1 MTEAS
6 RYCDIVMKG
15 GIASGI
21 VYPTA
26 MLALARRYRFKSIGG
41 TSAGAIAAAALAAAA
56 LGERRRELEAGWQV
70 PPEAGLTGLEE
81 VARTLQARG
90 FIQSLFQPAPGATA
104 AYALMVGLAKKPG
117 WPAALVQIATA
128 ALRLAP
134 LAAAATALVLLGA
147 AWLIGGWRGA
157 LGAALPA
164 FVCALLLCCVFAA
177 MRIARLLRENQLGL
191 CSGLGAGAAG
201 GPALTEWLHQV
212 IQSLSGMGEAP
223 LTFDQLWAAPRYPG
237 EPTTRRALQLAVI
250 TTDISH
256 HEPRTLPFEHG
267 RFWFCEEEFRRLF
280 PAAVVDSML
289 SPEPIVRD
297 GRRYHLLPKDGALPV
312 LVATR
317 MSLSFPF
324 LLSAVPLYEA
334 DHRAMRNGAASGRG
348 AAARPAGGKLI
359 SSVDALAIGGEPTDE
374 PPPLLRVCWFS
385 DGGIASNFPIHLFD
399 AALPR
404 WPTFAI
410 NLTYPKTTDQSEEIF
425 LPTENNQ
432 GWQRVYS
439 SFAASNP
446 LKELTGFLFAIVAT
460 MQNWRDL
467 LQSRAPGHR
476 DRIVHVALGPGE
488 GGMNLDMPAPVL
500 EGIARKGTL
509 AGETLVRD
517 FDFDNHWWIRWRN
530 AASGLERYVIEF
542 ATGAGPPISSDY
554 AAAHASAAT
563 GEPPPPSYRFK
574 ASQRAEAQR
583 RFHELRD
590 EGAYWADHDPDLTE
604 GAPRPLSQ
612 LRITTTF

>member
-1 MTEAS
+1 MSEAA

-21 VYPTA
+21 VYPNA
-26 MLALARRYRFKSIGG
+26 MLALARRYRFKNIGG

-56 LGERRRELEAGWQV
+56 LGERRRELDPGWAA
-70 PPEAGLTGLEE
+70 PPDVGFAGLET
-81 VARTLQARG
+81 VARDVQAPG
-90 FIQSLFQPAPGATA
+90 FIRSLFQPAPGGA
-104 AYALMVGLAKKPG
+104 AAFALMMSLSKAPG
-117 WPAALVQIATA
+117 WPAALVQIAAT

-134 LAAAATALVLLGA
+134 LAALVTVLALMGV

-164 FVCALLLCCVFAA
+164 LVCALLVCGVRAV
-177 MRIARLLRENQLGL
+177 MRTARLLRENRLGL
-191 CSGLGAGAAG
+191 CSGLGHDG
-201 GPALTEWLHQV
+201 GGVPALTEWLHRV
-212 IQSLSGMGEAP
+212 IQSLSGQGETP
-223 LTFDQLWAAPRYPG
+223 LTFDHLWQAPRYPD
-237 EPTTRRALQLAVI
+237 EPATRHALQLAVI

-256 HEPRTLPFEHG
+256 HEPRTLPFENG

-280 PAAVVDSML
+280 PSAVVDSML
-289 SPEPIVRD
+289 SAKPIERD
-297 GRRYHLLPKDGALPV
+297 GLRYHLLPRDGALPV

-324 LLSAVPLYEA
+324 LLSAVPLYET
-334 DHRAMRNGAASGRG
+334 DHRAMRNGAASRT
-348 AAARPAGGKLI
+348 AAARPAGGRLL
-359 SSVDALAIGGEPTDE
+359 SSVDALAIGGEPSEE

-385 DGGIASNFPIHLFD
+385 DGGIGSNFPIHLFD

-410 NLTYPKTTDQSEEIF
+410 NLTYPRTTDQSEEIF

-446 LKELTGFLFAIVAT
+446 LQELNGFLFAIIAT

-476 DRIVHVALGPGE
+476 DRIVHVALGRGE

-500 EGIARKGTL
+500 ADIARKGLL

-517 FDFDNHWWIRWRN
+517 FDFNNHWWIRWRN
-530 AASGLERYVIEF
+530 AASALERYVIDF
-542 ATGAGPPISSDY
+542 ATGAGPPISPDY
-554 AAAHASAAT
+554 AAAHASAET
-563 GEPPPPSYRFK
+563 GAPPPPSYRFK
-574 ASQRAEAQR
+574 AGQQAEARR
-583 RFHELRD
+583 RFNDLRE

-604 GAPRPLSQ
+604 GAPRPLAQ
-612 LRITTTF
+612 MRITPIF